1 MKIYLFRNGQ
11 NYGPYSD
18 KTLSDYLESGLV
30 TKADLVC
37 KIGSEEWVKLGDL
50 LEEDD
55 GTSNDKIPDALSD
68 QEALE
73 YAEKI
78 KTIVQGG
85 DDEMAIDL
93 VRSLNDP
100 KLYSEL
106 LKDCSI
112 EQGEEDE
119 EDSGKPLLPDWLWNK
134 EKGNDHRPFFLL
146 LLHHCPENAEVDT
159 TLKRE
164 NLTHLDLRNCSSL
177 TNVDVLNGLTSLTS
191 LNLSGCTNLNNV
203 DALSGLTSLTELD
216 LDCSNLTNVEALS
229 GLTSLNSLSLYHFQ
243 SLTNVDVLSGLTSL
257 TRLILDNCSSLT
269 NVDALSGLTNLR
281 GLILDNCSSLT
292 NVDALSGLTN
302 LTHLGLYRC
311 ESLTNVEALSG
322 LTSLT
327 ELKLSGC
334 ESLTNVDVLRNALPD
349 CEICF

>member
-1 MKIYLFRNGQ
+1 MKIYLYRNGQ
-11 NYGPYSD
+11 NYGPYSE

-30 TKADLVC
+30 TKADLAC

-68 QEALE
+68 QEVLE

-78 KTIVQGG
+78 KTIVQG
-85 DDEMAIDL
+85 DNDEMAIDL

-119 EDSGKPLLPDWLWNK
+119 YDSGKPLLPDWLWNEDK
-134 EKGNDHRPFFLL
+134 DHDHRPFFLL
-146 LLHHCPENAEVDT
+146 LLHHCPKHAEVDT

-177 TNVDVLNGLTSLTS
+177 TNVD
-191 LNLSGCTNLNNV
+191 
-203 DALSGLTSLTELD
+203 A
-216 LDCSNLTNVEALS
+216 
-229 GLTSLNSLSLYHFQ
+229 
-243 SLTNVDVLSGLTSL
+243 
-257 TRLILDNCSSLT
+257 
-269 NVDALSGLTNLR
+269 
-281 GLILDNCSSLT
+281 
-292 NVDALSGLTN
+292 
-302 LTHLGLYRC
+302 
-311 ESLTNVEALSG
+311 
-322 LTSLT
+322 
-327 ELKLSGC
+327 
-334 ESLTNVDVLRNALPD
+334 LRNALPD
-349 CEICF
+349 CEIYF

>member
-119 EDSGKPLLPDWLWNK
+119 DDSGKPLLPDWLWNK

-203 DALSGLTSLTELD
+203 DALSGLTSLTGLD
-216 LDCSNLTNVEALS
+216 L
-229 GLTSLNSLSLYHFQ
+229 G
-243 SLTNVDVLSGLTSL
+243 G
-257 TRLILDNCSSLT
+257 CSSLT
-269 NVDALSGLTNLR
+269 NL
-281 GLILDNCSSLT
+281 
-292 NVDALSGLTN
+292 DALSGLTN
-302 LTHLGLYRC
+302 LTHLGLDC
-311 ESLTNVEALSG
+311 SNLTNVEALSG

>member
-1 MKIYLFRNGQ
+1 MKIYLYRNGQ
-11 NYGPYSD
+11 NYGPYSE

-30 TKADLVC
+30 TKADLAC

-68 QEALE
+68 QEVLE

-78 KTIVQGG
+78 KTIVQG
-85 DDEMAIDL
+85 DNDEMAIDL

-119 EDSGKPLLPDWLWNK
+119 YDSGKPLLPDWLWNEDK
-134 EKGNDHRPFFLL
+134 DHDHRPFFLL
-146 LLHHCPENAEVDT
+146 LLHHCPEHAEVDM

-164 NLTHLDLRNCSSL
+164 NLTSLDLY
-177 TNVDVLNGLTSLTS
+177 
-191 LNLSGCTNLNNV
+191 
-203 DALSGLTSLTELD
+203 
-216 LDCSNLTNVEALS
+216 DCS
-229 GLTSLNSLSLYHFQ
+229 

-257 TRLILDNCSSLT
+257 TNLYLHGCESLTNVDALSGLTSLTYLNLNYCTSLTNVDALSGLTSLTNLNLNYCTSLTNVDALSGLTSLTWLSLRCCSSLTNVDGLSGLTSLTKLNLGWCSSLT
-269 NVDALSGLTNLR
+269 NVDALSGLTSLNS
-281 GLILDNCSSLT
+281 LDLEDCESLT
-292 NVDALSGLTN
+292 NVDAL
-302 LTHLGLYRC
+302 
-311 ESLTNVEALSG
+311 
-322 LTSLT
+322 
-327 ELKLSGC
+327 
-334 ESLTNVDVLRNALPD
+334 RNALPD
-349 CEICF
+349 CQICF